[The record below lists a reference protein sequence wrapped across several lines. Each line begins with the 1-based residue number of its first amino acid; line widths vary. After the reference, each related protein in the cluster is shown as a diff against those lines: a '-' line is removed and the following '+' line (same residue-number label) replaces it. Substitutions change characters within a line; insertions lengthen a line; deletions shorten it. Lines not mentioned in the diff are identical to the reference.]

1 MRVFARVANLDSG
14 CFVGAWRSSEHFVVL
29 DSLGFVVAGN
39 LRLEVVDLVVE
50 LEFVLVD
57 ELKADFVEQKSVLV
71 EPVPAE
77 QEFDFEISS
86 SVDIA
91 DSVVFVL
98 GIVAAVEKF
107 DHEFVAEE
115 LQFVAAVDT
124 VDASDLEIVDVRYF
138 DLDLLGVELIREQ
151 LVLVHVVTGTK
162 KCQ

>member
-1 MRVFARVANLDSG
+1 MRVFARVANLVDLG
-14 CFVGAWRSSEHFVVL
+14 CFVGARRSSEHFVVL
-29 DSLGFVVAGN
+29 DLIGFVVAGN
-39 LRLEVVDLVVE
+39 LRLEVDLVE
-50 LEFVLVD
+50 LEFALVV
-57 ELKADFVEQKSVLV
+57 ELKADFVESVLA
-71 EPVPAE
+71 EPVTAE

-107 DHEFVAEE
+107 DREFVAEE

-124 VDASDLEIVDVRYF
+124 ADESDLEIVDAKYF
-138 DLDLLGVELIREQ
+138 DLDLLEKELIQEQ
-151 LVLVHVVTGTK
+151 LVVHVVMETK